1 MNGPQ
6 VNVIGLLPQLQW
18 RGLKP
23 VPVEDASYDFS
34 HDQAERRYPYIDGVG
49 HDHTGRGPL
58 RFTVHLLFINTLQK
72 NLYPHTWED
81 WRAALFD
88 GSAGDLVHP
97 ELGTVR
103 ARVVSGSV
111 KISAHSRAGVTV
123 DVTWVE
129 TIDDPEHAPGDIPAL
144 AITLGPAAK
153 SAQIAMDK
161 LHYAYPTQ
169 FAPKTTNLA
178 DAVAS
183 IEAKLFL
190 GGLSVLAPV
199 NQLIAGVRQLQDAVS
214 LLDVRTN
221 SLRSA
226 VSTWP
231 ALYNLELVEY
241 GLVELQDWAQRSPR
255 PVLTVVT
262 DRPTT
267 LSTFALSVG
276 NTVADVVELN
286 PGALAKPS
294 VSAGTTLRYYASA

>member
-1 MNGPQ
+1 MNGSQ
-6 VNVIGLLPQLQW
+6 VNVIGQLPELQW

-34 HDQAERRYPYIDGVG
+34 HDQVERRYPYIDGVG
-49 HDHTGRGPL
+49 HDHTGRGAI
-58 RFTVHLLFINTLQK
+58 RFAVRLLFLNTLQ
-72 NLYPHTWED
+72 NDLYPHIWED

-103 ARVVSGSV
+103 TRVVSGSV

-123 DVTWVE
+123 DVTWVGTLE
-129 TIDDPEHAPGDIPAL
+129 DPERAPGDIPVL
-144 AITLGPAAK
+144 AISLNPAAK
-153 SAQIAMDK
+153 AADTAVQK
-161 LHYAYPTQ
+161 LQLAYPKTMG
-169 FAPKTTNLA
+169 PKTTNLA
-178 DAVAS
+178 NAIAS

-221 SLRSA
+221 NLRSA

-255 PVLTVVT
+255 PVLTAVM

-267 LSTFALSVG
+267 LSAFALSVG
-276 NTVADVVELN
+276 NTVSDVVELN

-294 VSAGTTLRYYASA
+294 VSAGTTLRYYASP